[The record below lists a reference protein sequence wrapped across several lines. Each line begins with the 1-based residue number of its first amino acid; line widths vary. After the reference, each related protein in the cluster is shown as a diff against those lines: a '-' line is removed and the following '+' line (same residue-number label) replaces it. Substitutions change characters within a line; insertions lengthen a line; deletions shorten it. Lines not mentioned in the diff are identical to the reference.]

1 MINKSSR
8 HSKIAGDFG
17 EDLILYW
24 LSKNGFE
31 TALLDHTGIDLLSY
45 HSETNRRLGISV
57 KTRTREMGTE
67 NEGVYIKVGEIGKI
81 KDACKAF
88 EAEPFVG
95 IVVDKR
101 NQIEL
106 FVISLDAIIKIN
118 DIGTTYIN
126 VKVKESDVQKY
137 KQQSDLLYVKLDYK
151 EILRFE
157 SPKK

>member
-1 MINKSSR
+1 MEKSSR

-31 TALLDHTGIDLLSY
+31 TALLDHTGIDLLAY
-45 HSETNRRLGISV
+45 HSKTKRRLGISV
-57 KTRTREMGTE
+57 KTRTRKTGTE
-67 NEGVYIKVGEIGKI
+67 KEGVYLKVGEIGKI

-95 IVVDKR
+95 IVIDKI

-118 DIGTTYIN
+118 NVSTTYIN
-126 VKVKESDVQKY
+126 IKVKESDIQKY
-137 KQQSDLLYVKLDYK
+137 KQQSDLLYVKLDYE
-151 EILRFE
+151 EILRLE
-157 SPKK
+157 SHEK

>member
-1 MINKSSR
+1 MNKSSR

-45 HSETNRRLGISV
+45 HSETSRRLGISV
-57 KTRTREMGTE
+57 KTRTREIGTE
-67 NEGVYIKVGEIGKI
+67 AEGIYIKVGEIKKI

-88 EAEPFVG
+88 EAEPFIG
-95 IVVDKR
+95 IVIDKI

-118 DIGTTYIN
+118 GVGTTYIN
-126 VKVKESDVQKY
+126 VKAKESDIQKY
-137 KQQSDLLYVKLDYK
+137 KQQSDLLYVKLDYD
-151 EILRFE
+151 EILCFE
-157 SPKK
+157 SHQK

>member
-1 MINKSSR
+1 MDKSSR
-8 HSKIAGDFG
+8 HSKIAGNFG

-31 TALLDHTGIDLLSY
+31 TALLDHTGIDLLAY
-45 HSETNRRLGISV
+45 HSKTKRRLGISV
-57 KTRTREMGTE
+57 KTRTRKMGTE
-67 NEGVYIKVGEIGKI
+67 DEGVYLKVGEISKI

-95 IVVDKR
+95 IVIDKI

-118 DIGTTYIN
+118 GEGTTYIN
-126 VKVKESDVQKY
+126 VKVKELDIQKY
-137 KQQSDLLYVKLDYK
+137 KKQSNLIYVKLDYE

-157 SPKK
+157 SHKK